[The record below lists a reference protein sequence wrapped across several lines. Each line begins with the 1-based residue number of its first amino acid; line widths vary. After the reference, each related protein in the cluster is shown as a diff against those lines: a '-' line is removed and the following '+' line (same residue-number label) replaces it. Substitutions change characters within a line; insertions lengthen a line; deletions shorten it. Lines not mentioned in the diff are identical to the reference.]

1 MVIGA
6 TLGADLT
13 PHAIVGVVGDIRA
26 TSPEL
31 PPQPTIYLPYAQNP
45 WPTMSVVAK
54 TAGNPSESA
63 AVLRAD
69 VRAID
74 PTQPVTWVL
83 SFDDVV
89 AALMAA
95 RRFQV
100 WLVGA
105 FAGLALVLTVLGTY
119 GVAAYGVGLRA
130 QEFGVRRAL
139 GARAGHI
146 LWLAVK
152 QSMEWAGVGIVAGLA
167 TAWMV
172 ARGLRSALFGVAPSD
187 PLTFAAVALLTA
199 GIVTVASVLAG
210 RRATGVDPVTALR
223 RP

>member
-1 MVIGA
+1 
-6 TLGADLT
+6 
-13 PHAIVGVVGDIRA
+13 VGVVGDVRA

-31 PPQPTIYLPYAQNP
+31 PPQPTIYLAYAEHP
-45 WPTMSVVAK
+45 WPTMSVLAK
-54 TAGNPSESA
+54 TAGNPSDLATALRA
-63 AVLRAD
+63 AVRT
-69 VRAID
+69 ID
-74 PTQPVTWVL
+74 PTQPVAWLL
-83 SFDDVV
+83 SFDDIV
-89 AALMAA
+89 AASTAA

-105 FAGLALVLTVLGTY
+105 FAVLALVLTVLGTY

-139 GARAGHI
+139 GARGSHI

-152 QSMEWAGVGIVAGLA
+152 QSMESAGVGTVAGLV
-167 TAWMV
+167 TAWVV
-172 ARGLRSALFGVAPSD
+172 ARGLRSALFGIAPSD
-187 PLTFAAVALLTA
+187 PLTFVAVPLLTA